1 MPNDSGGH
9 TIVEL
14 VIAMALAAI
23 LITAIYQIHAVRQK
37 SYGQQQLAVE
47 LQQNIRAAIS
57 LMKREIRMA
66 GYDPAANDGLD
77 SDGDT
82 VIDNVEESAGT
93 GIHRAGRSMIQI
105 SFDNDADR
113 NIAPGER
120 ITYGF
125 ANLYDANDNGIADAG
140 AAPLGR
146 QAGAGTLIPLAESIQ
161 AVGFAYAFD
170 HNHDGNLDTDD
181 GTLNGNIIWAFD
193 STPDDENDELT
204 TDLDT
209 GLPLVVPIA
218 LSDIRAVRIWILAR
232 TRAPVRDHFDN
243 RRYTVGD
250 RTISSADKHPRRL
263 IRATVYCRNMQL

>member
-1 MPNDSGGH
+1 MRKDSGGH

-14 VIAMALAAI
+14 VIAMALAAL

-37 SYGQQQLAVE
+37 SYARQQLAVE
-47 LQQNIRAAIS
+47 MQQNIRAVIS

-66 GYDPAANDGLD
+66 GYDPSANDGLD
-77 SDGDT
+77 SDGDM

-93 GIHRAGRSMIQI
+93 GIHIAGRSMIQI

-125 ANLYDANDNGIADAG
+125 ANLYDANDDGIADAG

-170 HNHDGNLDTDD
+170 HNNDGNLDTDD

-209 GLPLVVPIA
+209 GLPLVVPIP

-243 RRYTVGD
+243 RTYALGD

-263 IRATVYCRNMQL
+263 IRTTVYCRNMQL

>member
-1 MPNDSGGH
+1 MRNNCGGH

-37 SYGQQQLAVE
+37 SYGRQQLAVE
-47 LQQNIRAAIS
+47 MQQNIRAAIS

-93 GIHRAGRSMIQI
+93 GIHIAGRSMIQI

-125 ANLYDANDNGIADAG
+125 ANLYDANDDGIADAG

-146 QAGAGTLIPLAESIQ
+146 KTGAGTLMPVAESIQ
-161 AVGFAYAFD
+161 GVGFAYAFD
-170 HNHDGNLDTDD
+170 NNHDGYLDTDD
-181 GTLNGNIIWAFD
+181 GTVSGNIIWAFD

-209 GLPLVVPIA
+209 GLPLVVPIP

-243 RRYTVGD
+243 RTYRVGD

>member
-1 MPNDSGGH
+1 MRNNSGGH

-37 SYGQQQLAVE
+37 SYAQQQLAVE
-47 LQQNIRAAIS
+47 MQQNIRAAIS

-93 GIHRAGRSMIQI
+93 GIHTAGRNMIQI

-170 HNHDGNLDTDD
+170 NNNDGNLDTDD
-181 GTLNGNIIWAFD
+181 GTVSGNIIWAFD

-209 GLPLVVPIA
+209 GLPLVVPIP

-243 RRYTVGD
+243 RTYTVGD